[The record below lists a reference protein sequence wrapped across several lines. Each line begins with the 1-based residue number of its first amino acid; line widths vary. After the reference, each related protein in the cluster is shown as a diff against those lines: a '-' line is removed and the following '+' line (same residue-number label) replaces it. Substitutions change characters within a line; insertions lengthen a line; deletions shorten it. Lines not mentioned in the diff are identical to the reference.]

1 MSFVNFRFFNYPGQ
15 PGLSS
20 APPVIPNI
28 LPVSPNVAIS
38 SQLPLTH
45 PQGSCLPSYVDY
57 SQHSEHP
64 AELSPIL
71 QLENLGRH
79 FENRWRNISL
89 TIKEEYLC
97 YVLTLYLIFST
108 TIQCGSVN
116 WKKIFISIIVYIY
129 RKILKHV
136 NFRLYNYTQ

>member
-1 MSFVNFRFFNYPGQ
+1 MGYSIQDNKITTFRPKLGNLAKVLISVLNSPCAKIPDTASYKHDFSSFEDAIRYFSLHQYMSFVNFRFFNYPGQ

-79 FENRWRNISL
+79 FENR
-89 TIKEEYLC
+89 
-97 YVLTLYLIFST
+97 
-108 TIQCGSVN
+108 
-116 WKKIFISIIVYIY
+116 
-129 RKILKHV
+129 
-136 NFRLYNYTQ
+136 